1 MWWSSWPTIWFLFAP
16 IMMLAC
22 MAGMFLM
29 MRGMHGRYHSK
40 SAWTDID
47 VARTGPHVAAR
58 FPQGLSSFEDYRA
71 ETLGRLD
78 QEQKDFQD
86 FVGRLRTAK
95 DKAEFDEFM
104 AQRHART
111 TSPPNAA
118 AEGGPHGR

>member
-1 MWWSSWPTIWFLFAP
+1 
-16 IMMLAC
+16 
-22 MAGMFLM
+22 

-58 FPQGLSSFEDYRA
+58 FPQGLSRFEEYRA

-78 QEQKDFQD
+78 QEQKDFHD
-86 FVGRLRTAK
+86 LVGRLRTAK

-104 AQRHART
+104 APRHART